1 MILCSFP
8 FQVFVVQ
15 LPNNNFSAMS
25 EVCGRETYKSKPVNS
40 LALSKG
46 YSDENLSSFIYS
58 F

>member
-1 MILCSFP
+1 MILGSFP

-25 EVCGRETYKSKPVNS
+25 EVCGREKYKSKPVNS

-46 YSDENLSSFIYS
+46 YSDENLSSFIYA